1 MEKDNEVDIQRIRK
15 FFDEVMRI
23 EDENLKTADTIED
36 ILLVSILGRAGEELL
51 STREIRRLW
60 IEKLNELSDI
70 LRNKYFVD

>member
-23 EDENLKTADTIED
+23 EDEDSKTADTIED
-36 ILLVSILGRAGEELL
+36 IMLVSILGRAGEELL

-60 IEKLNELSDI
+60 IKKLNELSDI
-70 LRNKYFVD
+70 LRDKYFED

>member
-1 MEKDNEVDIQRIRK
+1 MEKDNEADIQRIRK

-23 EDENLKTADTIED
+23 EDEDSKTADTIED
-36 ILLVSILGRAGEELL
+36 ILLVSLLGRAGEELL

-70 LRNKYFVD
+70 LRDKYFED

>member
-23 EDENLKTADTIED
+23 EDEDSKTADTIED
-36 ILLVSILGRAGEELL
+36 IMLVSILGRAGEKLL

>member
-1 MEKDNEVDIQRIRK
+1 MKKDNEIDIQRVRK

-23 EDENLKTADTIED
+23 EDEDSKTADTIED
-36 ILLVSILGRAGEELL
+36 IMLVSILGRAGEKLL